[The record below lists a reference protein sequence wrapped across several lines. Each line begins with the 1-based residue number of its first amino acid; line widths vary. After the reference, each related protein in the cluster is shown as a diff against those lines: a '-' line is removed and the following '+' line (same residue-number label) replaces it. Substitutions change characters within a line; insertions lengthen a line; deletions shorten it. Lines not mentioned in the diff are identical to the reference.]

1 MVDKSCAD
9 DWRQGLSWSSRER
22 VSVVM
27 VGRDLMF
34 GDGGAG
40 GNLRKD
46 DGLGG
51 KVIRDLLQV
60 SV

>member
-1 MVDKSCAD
+1 MVEKSCAD
-9 DWRQGLSWSSRER
+9 DWRQGLSRSSREG

-40 GNLRKD
+40 GYLRKD
-46 DGLGG
+46 DEFGG
-51 KVIRDLLQV
+51 KVIRDVLQG
-60 SV
+60 SE